1 MELSS
6 PTRTC
11 PQCGQPLPPGREA
24 CANCGRDEANPF
36 TAPAAPAI
44 EPKPRE
50 IDLDLWFALI
60 VAIVACVAV
69 GIAVPGLGVLLGMVF
84 VPAVVRAAAVMK
96 RKAKAAGAKSTAGQM
111 TSAVL
116 ASAGVSIAVWL
127 ASAIAF
133 AAVCTP
139 VSFLFIFIGRDSI
152 VSVVAVFG
160 LSGLAGLASFFWLM
174 KRYWPRAV
182 EDD

>member
-1 MELSS
+1 M
-6 PTRTC
+6 
-11 PQCGQPLPPGREA
+11 
-24 CANCGRDEANPF
+24 
-36 TAPAAPAI
+36 APAEPAV

-50 IDLDLWFALI
+50 IELDLWFALI
-60 VAIVACVAV
+60 VAIAASVAI
-69 GIAVPGLGVLLGMVF
+69 GLAVPGLGVLLGMVF

-96 RKAKAAGAKSTAGQM
+96 RKAKVAGARSTAGQM

-116 ASAGVSIAVWL
+116 ASAGISIAVWL

-139 VSFLFIFIGRDSI
+139 VAL
-152 VSVVAVFG
+152 VAAGLAGNGEFVTLAIPFG
-160 LSGLAGLASFFWLM
+160 LGGLAGLGSFFWLM